1 MRLKGKNA
9 VVTGAGSGIG
19 KAVAEALAREG
30 CSVVIGG
37 RTIEKVVGAQKSL
50 PVAAGQKHSAFAV
63 DVGDFASVQQFIEHA
78 KDQLGQIDL
87 LVNAAGVNT
96 KARTLGDMQPDQWDE
111 VMRIN
116 ASGPYYTMRCVIDE
130 MRARKDGVIIN
141 ISSTSGKR
149 ASMLGGIAYCAS
161 KFAATATLT
170 AAALEEGKNGVRV
183 TSIFPGEVDTPLLD
197 QRPSPV
203 SAERRSTML
212 QPVDVADAVVFVATL
227 PPRAHV
233 AELVMKPTVQEYA

>member
-1 MRLKGKNA
+1 MRLKGKKA

-19 KAVAEALAREG
+19 KAVVESLVKEG
-30 CSVVIGG
+30 CTVVAGG
-37 RTIEKVVGAQKSL
+37 RDLAKLENVKSQSS
-50 PVAAGQKHSAFAV
+50 PGSVSVHTV
-63 DVGDFASVQQFIEHA
+63 DVGDYGSVEKFIQFA
-78 KDQLGQIDL
+78 KTQLGQIDI

-96 KARTLGDMQPDQWDE
+96 KARTLGDMKPEQWDE

-116 ASGPYYTMRCVIDE
+116 ASGPYYTLRCVIDE

-161 KFAATATLT
+161 KFAATATVT
-170 AAALEEGKNGVRV
+170 AAALEEGKNGDRV

-197 QRPSPV
+197 QRPAPV
-203 SAERRSTML
+203 SAERKATML
-212 QPVDVADAVVFVATL
+212 KPEDVADAVVFVAGL

-233 AELVMKPTVQEYA
+233 AELVMKPTVQEYS